1 VTPAADPEDPRR
13 DPTRMSNQPALRTS
27 RGAIWLVVAGI
38 LAAIALTEFILLLG
52 GATAVLPVVGI
63 VVVAVLY
70 LAMIV
75 STLAIPASPV
85 RLRVLAALMIA
96 IAVVALV
103 LLAII
108 ASVNARA

>member
-1 VTPAADPEDPRR
+1 MTPAPDSEDPRR
-13 DPTRMSNQPALRTS
+13 DSTRMSNQPALRTS
-27 RGAIWLVVAGI
+27 RGAIWLVVGGI

-52 GATAVLPVVGI
+52 GATTVLPVVGI
-63 VVVAVLY
+63 VVVGVLY

-85 RLRVLAALMIA
+85 RLRVLAGLMIA